1 MKRMFRSLNRDIFA
15 ILVLFLQRNCRNE
28 STMTVSNQLQE
39 KRVAY
44 WLRRLSLMV
53 EREAVMRRVEWIV
66 LLLFAVIMVSTYF
79 LLSRQSDQTDFISPP
94 LTAALLVANL
104 IPAMTL
110 LVLFGRRI
118 AKGRAAKS
126 SIGSKG
132 RLHVRL
138 VALFSLVASIPMLL
152 VVIFASLLFQY
163 GVEFWFSDRAR
174 GMLENANDLARG
186 YYEQNQREVG
196 VETITMANDL
206 RNYLQQ
212 TNLESPEFAEG
223 YVFQVLSRKLNE
235 SAIIEYGSDGVAR
248 TAAAVDPDDGD
259 PHPKITEAVLNQLEQ
274 GESYVVTAR
283 PNKIEAVTA
292 LDLKSRI
299 FLYAAR
305 DSDMLALS
313 QWERA
318 QSVLADY
325 EELFSRSRSLQL
337 QFNIALFVISLMI
350 VGLVLWIALMVA
362 DRMVKPVSDLVHAAK
377 RVTEGDLATRVP
389 GTFENDEIG
398 TLGRAFNRMTERLET
413 QTTALITANE
423 QLGSR
428 RAFIEAV
435 LESVTAGI
443 ISLNERGEIKLV
455 NSQAQSLLSK
465 TLDALLDVGIEEAAP
480 QFAELIQD
488 GVENSI
494 IEFASDSDIR
504 TLAVKIVGGPT
515 GHVITFEDITQQ
527 LLDQRRA
534 AWSDVARRIAHEIK
548 NPLTPIQLAA
558 ERLQRRFG
566 AHIKGDAAIFDN
578 LTNTIVRQVGDLR
591 NIVDEFS
598 SFARMPKPVFREEN
612 LDDILKQALFM
623 QGVAYPTM
631 AFNFVSEDQATMLV
645 CDRRQLGQALTNI
658 IKNAAEAI
666 QQKAEIEDD
675 FHVSNGEIELA
686 LRIDNRIVLIELTD
700 NGIGL
705 PIERDRIVEPYMTTR
720 ASGTGLG
727 LAIVKKIVEEH
738 FGEMKFDDAPNGG
751 TKVTI
756 RFSPSKLARLSH
768 NIADSSVDSQARSG
782 EGGDEL
788 AEIEK

>member
-1 MKRMFRSLNRDIFA
+1 MAVSHQTSE
-15 ILVLFLQRNCRNE
+15 QRVPN
-28 STMTVSNQLQE
+28 
-39 KRVAY
+39 
-44 WLRRLSLMV
+44 WLRRLSLMA
-53 EREAVMRRVEWIV
+53 EKETVMRRIEWFV
-66 LLLFAVIMVSTYF
+66 LLLFGVIMLGTYF

-94 LTAALLVANL
+94 LTAALLVGNL

-118 AKGRAAKS
+118 AKGRAARS

-196 VETITMANDL
+196 EETITMANDL

-212 TNLESPEFAEG
+212 ADLESPEFAEG

-259 PHPKITEAVLNQLEQ
+259 KQAKITDAVLRQLQ
-274 GESYVVTAR
+274 RGQDYVVTAR

-292 LDLKSRI
+292 LDLDARI

-318 QSVLADY
+318 QAVLADY
-325 EELFSRSRSLQL
+325 EDLFSRSRSLQL
-337 QFNIALFVISLMI
+337 QFNIALFVISLLI
-350 VGLVLWIALMVA
+350 VGLVLWIALLVA

-389 GTFENDEIG
+389 TTFENDEIS

-443 ISLNERGEIKLV
+443 ISLNEKGEIKLV

-465 TLDALLDVGIEEAAP
+465 PIDDLLDANIGEAAP
-480 QFAELIQD
+480 QFAELIQE

-494 IEFASDSDIR
+494 IEFASDSDMR

-566 AHIKGDAAIFDN
+566 TRITDDVAVFKN

-598 SFARMPKPVFREEN
+598 SFARMPKPVFRQEN

-623 QGVAYPTM
+623 QDVAWPAI
-631 AFNFVSEDQATMLV
+631 AFTFTGGDQPISLV
-645 CDRRQLGQALTNI
+645 CDRRQLGQAFTNI

-666 QQKAEIEDD
+666 EQRAETSAD
-675 FHVSNGEIELA
+675 FQVSDGQIELA
-686 LRIDNRIVLIELTD
+686 IRAENQFVVIELTD

-738 FGEMKFDDAPNGG
+738 FGEMRFSDAPEGG
-751 TKVTI
+751 TRVTI
-756 RFSPSKLARLSH
+756 RLSRSQLARLAH
-768 NIADSSVDSQARSG
+768 GAANDG
-782 EGGDEL
+782 P
-788 AEIEK
+788 EILNGPSANGLQMAKIDK

>member
-1 MKRMFRSLNRDIFA
+1 
-15 ILVLFLQRNCRNE
+15 
-28 STMTVSNQLQE
+28 MTVLNHKPDQRLPN
-39 KRVAY
+39 
-44 WLRRLSLMV
+44 WLRRLSLMS
-53 EREAVMRRVEWIV
+53 EQDAVMRKVEWII
-66 LLLFAVIMVSTYF
+66 LLLFGAIMVGTYF

-104 IPAMTL
+104 IPAIIL
-110 LVLFGRRI
+110 LVLSGRRI
-118 AKGRAAKS
+118 AKQRAAKS

-196 VETITMANDL
+196 EETITMANDL

-212 TNLESPEFAEG
+212 ADLESPEFAEG

-248 TAAAVDPDDGD
+248 TAAAVDPDDAEQQ
-259 PHPKITEAVLNQLEQ
+259 PKITEAILKQLEQ
-274 GESYVVTAR
+274 GKGYVVTAK

-318 QSVLADY
+318 QAVLADY

-337 QFNIALFVISLMI
+337 QFNIALFVISLLI
-350 VGLVLWIALMVA
+350 VGLVLWIALLVA
-362 DRMVKPVSDLVHAAK
+362 DRMVKPVSNLVHAAK

-389 GTFENDEIG
+389 TTFENDEIG

-443 ISLNERGEIKLV
+443 ISLDEKGEIRLV

-465 TLDALLDVGIEEAAP
+465 PINALLDVDIGKAAP

-494 IEFASDSDIR
+494 IEFASDSDMR

-566 AHIKGDAAIFDN
+566 AHILDDASVFKN
-578 LTNTIVRQVGDLR
+578 LTNTIIRQVGDLR

-598 SFARMPKPVFREEN
+598 SFARMPKPVFRLEN

-623 QGVAYPTM
+623 QDVAWPTIT
-631 AFNFVSEDQATMLV
+631 FTFVADDQPISLV
-645 CDRRQLGQALTNI
+645 CDRRQLGQAFTNI

-666 QQKAEIEDD
+666 QQRAENSAD
-675 FHVSNGEIELA
+675 FHVSDGEIELSV
-686 LRIDNRIVLIELTD
+686 RTDNKLVVIELSD

-738 FGEMKFDDAPNGG
+738 FGEMKFSDAPGGG
-751 TKVTI
+751 TRVTI
-756 RFSPSKLARLSH
+756 RLIPSKLARLSH
-768 NIADSSVDSQARSG
+768 GPATDSAGSMSG
-782 EGGDEL
+782 PDDNDQQGEQM

>member
-1 MKRMFRSLNRDIFA
+1 
-15 ILVLFLQRNCRNE
+15 
-28 STMTVSNQLQE
+28 MTVSSSHSEQ
-39 KRVAY
+39 RVPN
-44 WLRRLSLMV
+44 WLRRLALMA
-53 EREAVMRRVEWIV
+53 EKEAVMRRVEWIV
-66 LLLFAVIMVSTYF
+66 LILFGAIMLGTYF

-104 IPAMTL
+104 VPAMTL

-118 AKGRAAKS
+118 AKERAAKS
-126 SIGSKG
+126 AIGSKG
-132 RLHVRL
+132 RLHVQL

-196 VETITMANDL
+196 EETITMANDL

-212 TNLESPEFAEG
+212 ADLESPEFAEG

-235 SAIIEYGSDGVAR
+235 SAIIEYGADGVAR
-248 TAAAVDPDDGD
+248 TAAAVDPDDD
-259 PHPKITEAVLNQLEQ
+259 DKQPKITEAVLRQLEQ
-274 GESYVVTAR
+274 GQSYVVTAR

-325 EELFSRSRSLQL
+325 EQLFSRSRSLQL
-337 QFNIALFVISLMI
+337 QFNIALFVISLLI
-350 VGLVLWIALMVA
+350 VGLVLWIALLVA
-362 DRMVKPVSDLVHAAK
+362 DRMVRPVSDLVHAAK

-389 GTFENDEIG
+389 TTFENDEIS

-443 ISLNERGEIKLV
+443 ISLDEKGEIKLV

-465 TLDALLDVGIEEAAP
+465 PINDLLDVDIRKAAP
-480 QFAELIQD
+480 QFAALIQE

-494 IEFASDSDIR
+494 IEFASDSDMR

-566 AHIKGDAAIFDN
+566 ARLTDDATVFES
-578 LTNTIVRQVGDLR
+578 LTKTIIRQVGDLR

-623 QGVAYPTM
+623 QDVAWPAIT
-631 AFNFVSEDQATMLV
+631 FHFVSDDQPISLV

-666 QQKAEIEDD
+666 QQRAESSPAFQVAD
-675 FHVSNGEIELA
+675 GQIELA
-686 LRIDNRIVLIELTD
+686 VRTENQLVVIELTD

-720 ASGTGLG
+720 ATGTGLG
-727 LAIVKKIVEEH
+727 LAIVKKIIEEH
-738 FGEMKFDDAPNGG
+738 FGEMKSATRPMGAQ
-751 TKVTI
+751 K
-756 RFSPSKLARLSH
+756 
-768 NIADSSVDSQARSG
+768 
-782 EGGDEL
+782 
-788 AEIEK
+788 

>member
-1 MKRMFRSLNRDIFA
+1 
-15 ILVLFLQRNCRNE
+15 
-28 STMTVSNQLQE
+28 MTVFQQPSE
-39 KRVAY
+39 KRAPN
-44 WLRRLSLMV
+44 WLRRLALLA
-53 EREAVMRRVEWIV
+53 EKEAVMRRVEWIV
-66 LLLFAVIMVSTYF
+66 ILLFGAIMLGSYYI
-79 LLSRQSDQTDFISPP
+79 LSRQSDQTDFISPP

-118 AKGRAAKS
+118 AKGRAAQS

-196 VETITMANDL
+196 EETITMANDL

-212 TNLESPEFAEG
+212 ADLESPEFAEG

-235 SAIIEYGSDGVAR
+235 SAIIEIGADGVAR
-248 TAAAVDPDDGD
+248 TAAAVDPDNDDQG
-259 PHPKITEAVLNQLEQ
+259 PKITEAVMKQLAQ
-274 GESYVVTAR
+274 GQNYVVTAR

-318 QSVLADY
+318 QAVLADY
-325 EELFSRSRSLQL
+325 ENLFSRSRSLQL
-337 QFNIALFVISLMI
+337 QFNIALFVISLLI
-350 VGLVLWIALMVA
+350 VGLVLWIALLVA

-389 GTFENDEIG
+389 STFENDEIG

-443 ISLNERGEIKLV
+443 ISLDEKGEIKLV

-465 TLDALLDVGIEEAAP
+465 PLDDLLDADIAQAAP
-480 QFAELIQD
+480 QFAELIAE

-494 IEFASDSDIR
+494 IEFASDTDVR
-504 TLAVKIVGGPT
+504 TLAVKIVGGPN

-566 AHIKGDAAIFDN
+566 TKLTADLDVFKN
-578 LTNTIVRQVGDLR
+578 LTGTIVRQVGDLR

-598 SFARMPKPVFREEN
+598 SFARMPKPVFRQEN

-623 QGVAYPTM
+623 QDVAWSAIT
-631 AFNFVSEDQATMLV
+631 FNFTPADQPISLV

-666 QQKAEIEDD
+666 QQKAETSPD
-675 FHVSNGEIELA
+675 FKVSDGEINLA
-686 LRIDNRIVLIELTD
+686 VRTENQHVIIELID

-738 FGEMKFDDAPNGG
+738 FGEIRFSDAPGGG
-751 TKVTI
+751 TRVTI
-756 RFSPSKLARLSH
+756 RLNPAKLARLSH
-768 NIADSSVDSQARSG
+768 DGAVRPPPDPADSA
-782 EGGDEL
+782 EHM
-788 AEIEK
+788 AEIDK

>member
-1 MKRMFRSLNRDIFA
+1 
-15 ILVLFLQRNCRNE
+15 
-28 STMTVSNQLQE
+28 MTVFQQRSE
-39 KRVAY
+39 KRVPN
-44 WLRRLSLMV
+44 WLRRLALMA
-53 EREAVMRRVEWIV
+53 EKETVMRRVEWIV
-66 LLLFAVIMVSTYF
+66 IVLFGAIMIGSYYI
-79 LLSRQSDQTDFISPP
+79 LSGQSEQTDFISPP

-118 AKGRAAKS
+118 AKGRAARS
-126 SIGSKG
+126 AIGSKG

-196 VETITMANDL
+196 EETITMANDL

-212 TNLESPEFAEG
+212 ADLESPEFAEG

-235 SAIIEYGSDGVAR
+235 SAIIEIGSDGVAR
-248 TAAAVDPDDGD
+248 TAAAVDPDDNDQG
-259 PHPKITEAVLNQLEQ
+259 PKITEAVMKQLQQ
-274 GESYVVTAR
+274 GQSYVVTAR

-292 LDLKSRI
+292 LDLNSRI

-325 EELFSRSRSLQL
+325 EELFSRSRGLQL
-337 QFNIALFVISLMI
+337 QFNIALFVISLLI
-350 VGLVLWIALMVA
+350 VGLVLWIALLVA
-362 DRMVKPVSDLVHAAK
+362 DRLVKPVSDLVHAAK

-389 GTFENDEIG
+389 TTFENDEIS

-413 QTTALITANE
+413 QTTALMTANE

-443 ISLNERGEIKLV
+443 ISLDEKGEIKLV

-465 TLDALLDVGIEEAAP
+465 PIDDLLDADIAQAAP
-480 QFAELIQD
+480 QFAELIAE

-494 IEFASDSDIR
+494 IEFASDADMR
-504 TLAVKIVGGPT
+504 TLAVKIVGGGPS

-566 AHIKGDAAIFDN
+566 RKLTVDLDVFEN
-578 LTNTIVRQVGDLR
+578 LTGTIVRQVGDLR

-598 SFARMPKPVFREEN
+598 SFARMPKPVFRREN

-623 QGVAYPTM
+623 QDVAWPDIS
-631 AFNFVSEDQATMLV
+631 FNFVADEQPVTLV
-645 CDRRQLGQALTNI
+645 CDRRQLGQAFTNI

-666 QQKAEIEDD
+666 QQKAETSPD
-675 FHVSNGEIELA
+675 FQVADGEINLA
-686 LRIDNRIVLIELTD
+686 IHSENQLVIIELTD

-727 LAIVKKIVEEH
+727 LAIVKKIIEEH
-738 FGEMKFDDAPNGG
+738 FGEMKFSDAPGGG
-751 TKVTI
+751 TRVTI
-756 RFSPSKLARLSH
+756 RLNPSKLARLSH
-768 NIADSSVDSQARSG
+768 DSAISAPSDSDDS
-782 EGGDEL
+782 
-788 AEIEK
+788 AEQMAAMDK

>member
-1 MKRMFRSLNRDIFA
+1 MKRVEWSV
-15 ILVLFLQRNCRNE
+15 LVLFGG
-28 STMTVSNQLQE
+28 
-39 KRVAY
+39 
-44 WLRRLSLMV
+44 
-53 EREAVMRRVEWIV
+53 
-66 LLLFAVIMVSTYF
+66 IMLGTYF

-104 IPAMTL
+104 VPAITL

-118 AKGRAAKS
+118 AKDRAAKS
-126 SIGSKG
+126 AIGSKG
-132 RLHVRL
+132 RLHVQL
-138 VALFSLVASIPMLL
+138 VGLFSLVASIPMLL

-196 VETITMANDL
+196 EETITMANDL

-212 TNLESPEFAEG
+212 AGLESPEFAEG

-235 SAIIEYGSDGVAR
+235 SAIIEYGPDGVAR

-259 PHPKITEAVLNQLEQ
+259 KQPKITKAVLQQLEKGQ
-274 GESYVVTAR
+274 SYVVTAR
-283 PNKIEAVTA
+283 PDKIEAVTA

-325 EELFSRSRSLQL
+325 EDLFSRSRSLQL
-337 QFNIALFVISLMI
+337 QFNIALFVISLLI
-350 VGLVLWIALMVA
+350 VGLVLWIALLVA
-362 DRMVKPVSDLVHAAK
+362 DRMVRPVSDLVHAAK
-377 RVTEGDLATRVP
+377 RVTQGDLATRVP
-389 GTFENDEIG
+389 TTFENDEIS

-443 ISLNERGEIKLV
+443 ISLDEKGEIKLV

-465 TLDALLDVGIEEAAP
+465 PINDLLDADIKTAAP
-480 QFAELIQD
+480 QFDELIQE

-494 IEFASDSDIR
+494 IEFASDSDMR
-504 TLAVKIVGGPT
+504 TLAVKIVGGPN

-566 AHIKGDAAIFDN
+566 SRLTEDETVFES

-598 SFARMPKPVFREEN
+598 SFARMPKPVFRTEN

-623 QGVAYPTM
+623 QDVGWPTIT
-631 AFNFVSEDQATMLV
+631 FTFVSDDQPISLV

-666 QQKAEIEDD
+666 QQRAETNSD
-675 FHVSNGEIELA
+675 FQVSDGEITLA
-686 LRIDNRIVLIELTD
+686 LRTENQLVVVELTD

-738 FGEMKFDDAPNGG
+738 FGEMKFSDAPNAG
-751 TKVTI
+751 TRVTI
-756 RFSPSKLARLSH
+756 RLSPSKLARLAHDTAEEGDAPPDGSDGQGSEMV
-768 NIADSSVDSQARSG
+768 NSS
-782 EGGDEL
+782 
-788 AEIEK
+788 K

>member
-1 MKRMFRSLNRDIFA
+1 
-15 ILVLFLQRNCRNE
+15 
-28 STMTVSNQLQE
+28 MTVSTSPSEQ
-39 KRVAY
+39 RVPN
-44 WLRRLSLMV
+44 WLRRLALMA
-53 EREAVMRRVEWIV
+53 EKEAFMRRVEWIV
-66 LLLFAVIMVSTYF
+66 LVLFGGIMLGTYF

-104 IPAMTL
+104 LPAITL

-118 AKGRAAKS
+118 AKDRAAKS
-126 SIGSKG
+126 AIGSKG
-132 RLHVRL
+132 RLHVQL
-138 VALFSLVASIPMLL
+138 VGLFSLVASIPMLL

-196 VETITMANDL
+196 EETITMANDL

-212 TNLESPEFAEG
+212 AGLESPEFAEG

-235 SAIIEYGSDGVAR
+235 SAIIEYGPDGVAR

-259 PHPKITEAVLNQLEQ
+259 KQPKITPAVLRQLEQ
-274 GESYVVTAR
+274 GQSYVVTAR
-283 PNKIEAVTA
+283 PDKIEAVTA

-299 FLYAAR
+299 FLYASR

-325 EELFSRSRSLQL
+325 EDLFSRSRSLQL
-337 QFNIALFVISLMI
+337 QFNIALFVISLLI
-350 VGLVLWIALMVA
+350 VGLVLWIALLVA
-362 DRMVKPVSDLVHAAK
+362 DRMVRPVSDLVHAAK
-377 RVTEGDLATRVP
+377 RVTQGDLATRVP
-389 GTFENDEIG
+389 TTFENDEIS

-443 ISLNERGEIKLV
+443 ISLDEKGEIKLV

-465 TLDALLDVGIEEAAP
+465 PLNDLLDADIKTAAP
-480 QFAELIQD
+480 QFDELIQE

-494 IEFASDSDIR
+494 IEFASDSDMR
-504 TLAVKIVGGPT
+504 TLAVKIVGGPN

-566 AHIKGDAAIFDN
+566 RRLTEDATVFES

-598 SFARMPKPVFREEN
+598 SFARMPKPVFRTEN

-623 QGVAYPTM
+623 QDVGWPTIT
-631 AFNFVSEDQATMLV
+631 FTFVSDNQPISLV

-666 QQKAEIEDD
+666 QQRAETNSD
-675 FHVSNGEIELA
+675 FQVSDGEITLA
-686 LRIDNRIVLIELTD
+686 LRTENQLVVVELTD
-700 NGIGL
+700 NGVGL

-727 LAIVKKIVEEH
+727 LAIVKKIIEEH
-738 FGEMKFDDAPNGG
+738 FGEMKFSDAPNAG
-751 TKVTI
+751 TRVTI
-756 RFSPSKLARLSH
+756 RLSPSKLARLAH
-768 NIADSSVDSQARSG
+768 DTTE
-782 EGGDEL
+782 EGDAPRDG
-788 AEIEK
+788 AEGQDDDMANSDK

>member
-1 MKRMFRSLNRDIFA
+1 
-15 ILVLFLQRNCRNE
+15 
-28 STMTVSNQLQE
+28 MTVSNQSQE
-39 KRVAY
+39 KRAAY

-53 EREAVMRRVEWIV
+53 ERETVMKRVEWIV
-66 LLLFAVIMVSTYF
+66 MLLFVAIMVGTYL

-186 YYEQNQREVG
+186 YYEQNQQEIG
-196 VETITMANDL
+196 AETTTMAIDL

-212 TNLESPEFAEG
+212 ANLESPEFAEG

-235 SAIIEYGSDGVAR
+235 SAIIEYGEDGVAR

-259 PHPKITEAVLNQLEQ
+259 QNPKITDAVLKQLEA
-274 GESYVVTAR
+274 GKSYVVTAR
-283 PNKIEAVTA
+283 PDKIEAVTA
-292 LDLKSRI
+292 LDLESRI

-337 QFNIALFVISLMI
+337 QFNIALFVISLLI
-350 VGLVLWIALMVA
+350 VGLVLWIALVVA

-389 GTFENDEIG
+389 GAFDNDEIG

-413 QTTALITANE
+413 QTTALITANQ

-443 ISLNERGEIKLV
+443 ISLDEKGDIKLV

-465 TLDALLDVGIEEAAP
+465 SIDDLLDVNIGKAAP

-494 IEFASDSDIR
+494 IEFASEADIR

-566 AHIKGDAAIFDN
+566 SHIKDDGAIFDN

-631 AFNFVSEDQATMLV
+631 TFNFVPDDQPIALV

-666 QQKAEIEDD
+666 QQKAETSAVFQI
-675 FHVSNGEIELA
+675 SNGEIELSA
-686 LRIDNRIVLIELTD
+686 RMENQMVVVELTD

-738 FGEMKFDDAPNGG
+738 FGEMKFDDAPDGG

-768 NIADSSVDSQARSG
+768 GGTASSNGEQNGSARSHG
-782 EGGDEL
+782 QME
-788 AEIEK
+788 EIEK

>member
-1 MKRMFRSLNRDIFA
+1 
-15 ILVLFLQRNCRNE
+15 
-28 STMTVSNQLQE
+28 MTVFHQPSE
-39 KRVAY
+39 KRAPN
-44 WLRRLSLMV
+44 WLRRLALLA
-53 EREAVMRRVEWIV
+53 EKEAVMRRVEWIV
-66 LLLFAVIMVSTYF
+66 ILLFVAIMLGSYYI
-79 LLSRQSDQTDFISPP
+79 LSGQSNQTDFISPP

-118 AKGRAAKS
+118 AKGRAARS

-196 VETITMANDL
+196 EETITMANDL

-212 TNLESPEFAEG
+212 ADLESPEFAEG

-235 SAIIEYGSDGVAR
+235 SAIIEIGSDGVAR
-248 TAAAVDPDDGD
+248 TAAAVDPDNDDQG
-259 PHPKITEAVLNQLEQ
+259 PKITEAVMKQLAQ
-274 GESYVVTAR
+274 GQNYVVTAR

-325 EELFSRSRSLQL
+325 EDLFSRSRSLQL
-337 QFNIALFVISLMI
+337 QFNIALFVISLLI
-350 VGLVLWIALMVA
+350 VGLVLWIALLVA

-389 GTFENDEIG
+389 MTFENDEIG

-443 ISLNERGEIKLV
+443 ISLDEKGEIKLV

-465 TLDALLDVGIEEAAP
+465 PIDDLLDADIAQAAP
-480 QFAELIQD
+480 QFAELIAD

-494 IEFASDSDIR
+494 IEFASDTDVR
-504 TLAVKIVGGPT
+504 TLAVKIVGGPN

-566 AHIKGDAAIFDN
+566 RKLTTDVDVFEN
-578 LTNTIVRQVGDLR
+578 LTSTIVRQVGDLR

-623 QGVAYPTM
+623 QDVAWS
-631 AFNFVSEDQATMLV
+631 AINFTFTPEDQPVSLV
-645 CDRRQLGQALTNI
+645 CDRRQLGQAFTNI

-666 QQKAEIEDD
+666 QQKAETSSD
-675 FHVSNGEIELA
+675 FQVSDGEINLA
-686 LRIDNRIVLIELTD
+686 VRTENQHVVIELTD

-727 LAIVKKIVEEH
+727 LAIVKKIIEEH
-738 FGEMKFDDAPNGG
+738 FGEMKFSDAPDGG
-751 TKVTI
+751 TRVTI
-756 RFSPSKLARLSH
+756 RLNPSKLARLSH
-768 NIADSSVDSQARSG
+768 DSATRPPPDPADSA
-782 EGGDEL
+782 EHM
-788 AEIEK
+788 AEIDK

>member
-1 MKRMFRSLNRDIFA
+1 
-15 ILVLFLQRNCRNE
+15 
-28 STMTVSNQLQE
+28 MTVSHQPLEQ
-39 KRVAY
+39 RIPV
-44 WLRRLSLMV
+44 WLRRLALMA
-53 EREAVMRRVEWIV
+53 EKEAFMKRVEWIV
-66 LLLFAVIMVSTYF
+66 VLLFGAIMLGTYF

-118 AKGRAAKS
+118 AKGRAARS

-196 VETITMANDL
+196 EETITMANDL

-212 TNLESPEFAEG
+212 ADLESPEFAEG

-235 SAIIEYGSDGVAR
+235 SAIIEFGTDGVPR
-248 TAAAVDPDDGD
+248 TAAAVDPDNADQR
-259 PHPKITEAVLNQLEQ
+259 PKITKAVLKKLEQ
-274 GESYVVTAR
+274 GQNYVVTAR

-318 QSVLADY
+318 QAVLADY

-337 QFNIALFVISLMI
+337 QFNIALFVISLLI
-350 VGLVLWIALMVA
+350 VGLVLWIALLVA

-389 GTFENDEIG
+389 TTFENDEIG

-443 ISLNERGEIKLV
+443 ISLDEKGEIKLV

-465 TLDALLDVGIEEAAP
+465 PIDDLLDVDIGKAAP
-480 QFAELIQD
+480 QFAELIED

-494 IEFASDSDIR
+494 IEFASDSDMR

-566 AHIKGDAAIFDN
+566 SRITDDVDVFAN
-578 LTNTIVRQVGDLR
+578 LTSTIVRQVGDLR

-598 SFARMPKPVFREEN
+598 SFARMPKPVFRQEN

-623 QGVAYPTM
+623 QDVAWS
-631 AFNFVSEDQATMLV
+631 AISFNFISDGQPISLV
-645 CDRRQLGQALTNI
+645 CDRRQLGQAMTNI

-666 QQKAEIEDD
+666 EQKAETSAD
-675 FHVSNGEIELA
+675 FQVSDGKIDLA
-686 LRIDNRIVLIELTD
+686 VHSENQLIVIELTD

-738 FGEMKFDDAPNGG
+738 FGEMKFSDAPEGG
-751 TKVTI
+751 TRVTI
-756 RFSPSKLARLSH
+756 RLSPSKLARLSH
-768 NIADSSVDSQARSG
+768 EAADGFDGPPSGPGDSQ
-782 EGGDEL
+782 EQM
-788 AEIEK
+788 AEIDK

>member
-1 MKRMFRSLNRDIFA
+1 MSERD
-15 ILVLFLQRNCRNE
+15 
-28 STMTVSNQLQE
+28 
-39 KRVAY
+39 
-44 WLRRLSLMV
+44 
-53 EREAVMRRVEWIV
+53 AVMRRIEWIT
-66 LLLFAVIMVSTYF
+66 LLLFGVIMVGTYF

-104 IPAMTL
+104 VPAMAL
-110 LVLFGRRI
+110 LVLSGRRI

-186 YYEQNQREVG
+186 YYEQNQQEIG
-196 VETITMANDL
+196 AETTTMAIDL

-212 TNLESPEFAEG
+212 ADLESPEFAEG

-235 SAIIEYGSDGVAR
+235 SAIIEYGPDGVAR
-248 TAAAVDPDDGD
+248 TAAAVDPDEADQN
-259 PHPKITEAVLNQLEQ
+259 PKITDAVLKQLEQ
-274 GESYVVTAR
+274 GKAYVVTAR
-283 PNKIEAVTA
+283 PDKIEAVTA

-325 EELFSRSRSLQL
+325 EDLFSRSRSLQL
-337 QFNIALFVISLMI
+337 QFNIALFVISLLI
-350 VGLVLWIALMVA
+350 VGLVLWIALLVA

-443 ISLNERGEIKLV
+443 ISLDEKGEIKLV
-455 NSQAQSLLSK
+455 NSQALSLLSK
-465 TLDALLDVGIEEAAP
+465 SIDELLDVDIVKAAP
-480 QFAELIQD
+480 QFADLVHE

-494 IEFASDSDIR
+494 IEFASDSDMR

-566 AHIKGDAAIFDN
+566 TRIKDDTTVFEN

-623 QGVAYPTM
+623 QDVAWPSI
-631 AFNFVSEDQATMLV
+631 AFKFIADDEPLSLV

-666 QQKAEIEDD
+666 EQKAERSPD
-675 FHVSNGEIELA
+675 FHVSDGDIILSVRAENQ
-686 LRIDNRIVLIELTD
+686 IVVIELTD

-705 PIERDRIVEPYMTTR
+705 PIERERIVEPYMTTR

-738 FGEMKFDDAPNGG
+738 FGEMKFCDAPDGG
-751 TKVTI
+751 TRVTI

-768 NIADSSVDSQARSG
+768 DGEEISG
-782 EGGDEL
+782 GTASGPAASGDNGQTLRNED
-788 AEIEK
+788 

>member
-1 MKRMFRSLNRDIFA
+1 
-15 ILVLFLQRNCRNE
+15 
-28 STMTVSNQLQE
+28 
-39 KRVAY
+39 
-44 WLRRLSLMV
+44 MV
-53 EREAVMRRVEWIV
+53 G
-66 LLLFAVIMVSTYF
+66 TYF

-104 IPAMTL
+104 LPAMTL

-196 VETITMANDL
+196 EETITMANDL

-212 TNLESPEFAEG
+212 ADLESPEFAEG

-235 SAIIEYGSDGVAR
+235 SAIIEIGSDGVAR

-259 PHPKITEAVLNQLEQ
+259 KQPKITAEVMKQLEQ
-274 GESYVVTAR
+274 GKNYVVTAK

-337 QFNIALFVISLMI
+337 QFNIALFVISLLI

-413 QTTALITANE
+413 QTTALMTANE

-443 ISLNERGEIKLV
+443 ISLDENGEIKLV

-465 TLDALLDVGIEEAAP
+465 SVDELLNVDIRKAAP
-480 QFAELIQD
+480 QFAELIQE

-566 AHIKGDAAIFDN
+566 SHITEDAAIFDN
-578 LTNTIVRQVGDLR
+578 LTKTIIRQVGDLR

-623 QGVAYPTM
+623 QDVAHSSIT
-631 AFNFVSEDQATMLV
+631 FNFIAEDEPITLV

-666 QQKAEIEDD
+666 QQKAETNEDFQLSD
-675 FHVSNGEIELA
+675 GKIELA
-686 LRIDNRIVLIELTD
+686 VRTENQLVVIDLTD

-738 FGEMKFDDAPNGG
+738 FGEMKFGDAPEGG
-751 TKVTI
+751 TRVTI

-768 NIADSSVDSQARSG
+768 AGDDVSTVTKTDAE
-782 EGGDEL
+782 EGDDQL
-788 AEIEK
+788 TEIEK

>member
-1 MKRMFRSLNRDIFA
+1 MTFFNHD
-15 ILVLFLQRNCRNE
+15 LVQRVPN
-28 STMTVSNQLQE
+28 
-39 KRVAY
+39 

-53 EREAVMRRVEWIV
+53 ERDTLIRRIEWIA
-66 LLLFAVIMVSTYF
+66 LLLFGAIMVGTYF

-104 IPAMTL
+104 LPAMTL

-118 AKGRAAKS
+118 ARGRAAKS

-196 VETITMANDL
+196 EETITMANDL

-212 TNLESPEFAEG
+212 ADLESPEFAEG

-235 SAIIEYGSDGVAR
+235 SAIIEIGSDGVAR

-259 PHPKITEAVLNQLEQ
+259 KQPKITAEVMKQLEQ
-274 GESYVVTAR
+274 GKNYVVTAK

-337 QFNIALFVISLMI
+337 QFNIALFVISLLI

-413 QTTALITANE
+413 QTTALMTANE

-443 ISLNERGEIKLV
+443 ISLDENGEIKLV

-465 TLDALLDVGIEEAAP
+465 SVDELLNVDIRKAAP
-480 QFAELIQD
+480 QFAELIQE

-566 AHIKGDAAIFDN
+566 SHITEDAAIFDN
-578 LTNTIVRQVGDLR
+578 LTKTIIRQVGDLR

-623 QGVAYPTM
+623 QDVAHSSIT
-631 AFNFVSEDQATMLV
+631 FNFIAEDEPITLV

-666 QQKAEIEDD
+666 QQKAETNEDFQLSD
-675 FHVSNGEIELA
+675 GKIELA
-686 LRIDNRIVLIELTD
+686 VRTENQLVVIDLTD

-738 FGEMKFDDAPNGG
+738 FGEMKFGDAPEGG
-751 TKVTI
+751 TRVTI

-768 NIADSSVDSQARSG
+768 AGDDVSTVTKTDAE
-782 EGGDEL
+782 EGDDQL
-788 AEIEK
+788 TEIEK

>member
-1 MKRMFRSLNRDIFA
+1 
-15 ILVLFLQRNCRNE
+15 
-28 STMTVSNQLQE
+28 MTVFNHNPEQ
-39 KRVAY
+39 RFPN
-44 WLRRLSLMV
+44 WLRRLALMS
-53 EREAVMRRVEWIV
+53 EKEAVMRRVEWIV
-66 LLLFAVIMVSTYF
+66 LLLFGAIMLGTYF

-104 IPAMTL
+104 IPAITL

-118 AKGRAAKS
+118 AKGRAARS

-138 VALFSLVASIPMLL
+138 VALFSLVASIPMVL

-196 VETITMANDL
+196 EETITMANDL

-212 TNLESPEFAEG
+212 ADLESPEFAEG

-235 SAIIEYGSDGVAR
+235 SAIIEYGPDGVAR

-259 PHPKITEAVLNQLEQ
+259 SRPKITDAVLRQLQQ
-274 GESYVVTAR
+274 GQNYVVTAR

-325 EELFSRSRSLQL
+325 EDLFSRSRSLQL
-337 QFNIALFVISLMI
+337 QFNIALFVISLLI
-350 VGLVLWIALMVA
+350 VGLVLWIALLVA

-389 GTFENDEIG
+389 TTFENDEIG

-443 ISLNERGEIKLV
+443 ISLDEKGEIKLV

-465 TLDALLDVGIEEAAP
+465 PIDDLLDADIGKAAP
-480 QFAELIQD
+480 QFAELIKD

-494 IEFASDSDIR
+494 IEFASDSDMR

-566 AHIKGDAAIFDN
+566 TRIKDDVGVFEN

-598 SFARMPKPVFREEN
+598 SFARMPKPVFRQEN

-623 QGVAYPTM
+623 QDVAWPTIT
-631 AFNFVSEDQATMLV
+631 FNFISDDQPISLV

-666 QQKAEIEDD
+666 EQKAETSTD
-675 FHVSNGEIELA
+675 FQVSDGEIELA
-686 LRIDNRIVLIELTD
+686 VRTENQIVVIELTD

-738 FGEMKFDDAPNGG
+738 FGEMKFSDAPNGG
-751 TKVTI
+751 TRVTI
-756 RFSPSKLARLSH
+756 RLSPSQLARLSH
-768 NIADSSVDSQARSG
+768 GTAGKQAEKLTG
-782 EGGDEL
+782 PAGNDEQM
-788 AEIEK
+788 AEIDK

>member
-1 MKRMFRSLNRDIFA
+1 
-15 ILVLFLQRNCRNE
+15 
-28 STMTVSNQLQE
+28 MTVFQPSSE
-39 KRVAY
+39 KRVPN
-44 WLRRLSLMV
+44 WLRRLALMA
-53 EREAVMRRVEWIV
+53 EKEAVMKRVEWIV
-66 LLLFAVIMVSTYF
+66 VLLFGAIMLGTYF
-79 LLSRQSDQTDFISPP
+79 ILSRQSDQTDFISPP

-110 LVLFGRRI
+110 LVLYGRRI

-196 VETITMANDL
+196 EETITMANDL

-212 TNLESPEFAEG
+212 ADLESPEFAEG

-235 SAIIEYGSDGVAR
+235 SAIIEIGSDGVAR
-248 TAAAVDPDDGD
+248 TAAAVDPDNEDQR
-259 PHPKITEAVLNQLEQ
+259 PKITKAVLAQLEQ
-274 GESYVVTAR
+274 GQNYVVTAR

-318 QSVLADY
+318 QAVLADY
-325 EELFSRSRSLQL
+325 EDLFSRSRSLQL
-337 QFNIALFVISLMI
+337 QFNIALFVISLLI
-350 VGLVLWIALMVA
+350 VGLVLWIALLVA
-362 DRMVKPVSDLVHAAK
+362 DRLVRPVSDLVHAAK
-377 RVTEGDLATRVP
+377 RVTEGDLASRVP
-389 GTFENDEIG
+389 TTFENDEIG

-443 ISLNERGEIKLV
+443 ISLDEDGEIKLV

-465 TLDALLDVGIEEAAP
+465 PIDDLLDADIAQAAP
-480 QFAELIQD
+480 QFAELIAE

-494 IEFASDSDIR
+494 IEFASDSDMR
-504 TLAVKIVGGPT
+504 TLAVKIVGGPN

-566 AHIKGDAAIFDN
+566 SKITADLDVFQN
-578 LTNTIVRQVGDLR
+578 LTGTIVRQVGDLR

-598 SFARMPKPVFREEN
+598 SFARMPKPVFRQEN

-623 QGVAYPTM
+623 QDVAWSAIT
-631 AFNFVSEDQATMLV
+631 FKFISDDQPVTLV

-666 QQKAEIEDD
+666 QQKAESSAD
-675 FHVSNGEIELA
+675 FQVSDGEINLA
-686 LRIDNRIVLIELTD
+686 VRTENQLVVIELTD

-738 FGEMKFDDAPNGG
+738 FGEMKFDDAPGGG
-751 TKVTI
+751 TRVTI
-756 RFSPSKLARLSH
+756 RLNPSKLARLSH
-768 NIADSSVDSQARSG
+768 DGSVRPPSGSADN
-782 EGGDEL
+782 
-788 AEIEK
+788 AEHMAETDK

>member
-1 MKRMFRSLNRDIFA
+1 
-15 ILVLFLQRNCRNE
+15 
-28 STMTVSNQLQE
+28 
-39 KRVAY
+39 
-44 WLRRLSLMV
+44 MV
-53 EREAVMRRVEWIV
+53 ERETVMKRVEWIV
-66 LLLFAVIMVSTYF
+66 LLLFVAIMVGTYL

-186 YYEQNQREVG
+186 YYEQNQQEIG
-196 VETITMANDL
+196 AETTTMAIDL

-212 TNLESPEFAEG
+212 ADLESPEFAEG

-235 SAIIEYGSDGVAR
+235 SAIIEYGDDGVAR

-259 PHPKITEAVLNQLEQ
+259 QNPKITDAVLKQLEA
-274 GESYVVTAR
+274 GKSYVVTAR
-283 PNKIEAVTA
+283 PDKIEAVTA
-292 LDLKSRI
+292 LDLESRI

-337 QFNIALFVISLMI
+337 QFNIALFVISLLI
-350 VGLVLWIALMVA
+350 VGLVLWIALVVA

-389 GTFENDEIG
+389 GAFDNDEIG

-413 QTTALITANE
+413 QTTALITANQ

-443 ISLNERGEIKLV
+443 ISLDEKGDIKLV

-465 TLDALLDVGIEEAAP
+465 SIDDLLDVNIGKAAP

-494 IEFASDSDIR
+494 IEFASEADIR

-566 AHIKGDAAIFDN
+566 SHIKDDGAIFDN

-631 AFNFVSEDQATMLV
+631 TFNFVPDDQPIALV

-666 QQKAEIEDD
+666 QQKAETSAD
-675 FHVSNGEIELA
+675 FQISNGEIELSA
-686 LRIDNRIVLIELTD
+686 RMENQMVVVELTD

-738 FGEMKFDDAPNGG
+738 FGEMKFDDAPDGG

-768 NIADSSVDSQARSG
+768 GGTASSNGEQSG
-782 EGGDEL
+782 SGGSHGQIE
-788 AEIEK
+788 EIEK

>member
-1 MKRMFRSLNRDIFA
+1 
-15 ILVLFLQRNCRNE
+15 
-28 STMTVSNQLQE
+28 
-39 KRVAY
+39 
-44 WLRRLSLMV
+44 
-53 EREAVMRRVEWIV
+53 MRRVERIT
-66 LLLFAVIMVSTYF
+66 LLLFGAIMLGTYF
-79 LLSRQSDQTDFISPP
+79 LLSGQSDETDFISPP

-104 IPAMTL
+104 VPAMAL

-174 GMLENANDLARG
+174 GMLENANSLARG

-196 VETITMANDL
+196 DETLTMAIDL

-212 TNLESPEFAEG
+212 ADLESPEFAEG
-223 YVFQVLSRKLNE
+223 YVLQVLSRKLNE
-235 SAIIEYGSDGVAR
+235 SAIIEYGDDGVAR
-248 TAAAVDPDDGD
+248 TAAAVEPDDAD
-259 PHPKITEAVLNQLEQ
+259 QETKITEAVLEQLEQ
-274 GESYVVTAR
+274 GKSYVVTAR
-283 PNKIEAVTA
+283 PNKIEAVTP
-292 LDLKSRI
+292 LDLDARI

-325 EELFSRSRSLQL
+325 EQLFSRSRSLQL

-350 VGLVLWIALMVA
+350 VGLVLWIALVVA
-362 DRMVKPVSDLVHAAK
+362 DRLVKPVSDLVHAAK

-389 GTFENDEIG
+389 TTFENDEIG

-413 QTTALITANE
+413 QTTALLTANE

-443 ISLNERGEIKLV
+443 ISLDQKGEIRLV

-465 TLDALLDVGIEEAAP
+465 PADALLGMNIAEVAP
-480 QFAELIQD
+480 QFSSLIEE

-494 IEFASDSDIR
+494 IEFASDSDMR

-558 ERLQRRFG
+558 ERLKRRFG
-566 AHIKGDAAIFDN
+566 RRIEDDADIFDN

-623 QGVAYPTM
+623 QDVAYPSISFT
-631 AFNFVSEDQATMLV
+631 FVAGDQPVSLV
-645 CDRRQLGQALTNI
+645 CDRRQLGQALTNV

-666 QQKAEIEDD
+666 QQKAETSDGFQLSD
-675 FHVSNGEIELA
+675 GAIELA
-686 LRIDNRIVLIELTD
+686 IRSDNQMIVIELTD

-705 PIERDRIVEPYMTTR
+705 PIERERIVEPYMTTR

-738 FGEMKFDDAPNGG
+738 FGEIKFGDADNGG
-751 TKVTI
+751 TKVMI
-756 RFSPSKLARLSH
+756 RLSPSKLARLAHGIAGEVDGARADNGSKGE
-768 NIADSSVDSQARSG
+768 NIAT
-782 EGGDEL
+782 
-788 AEIEK
+788 IEE